1 MKVDNYILE
10 KSLGKGT
17 FGEYFLTSIKE
28 DKSKKFATE
37 KIERNK
43 IEGTE
48 ALKYIKNEI
57 ITIRGLNHPNII
69 KFRTIKKTKKNFYVI
84 TEYCNGGKLFEAL
97 ELYKKKYGTPFSEEI
112 IQYLMRQIIDALKYL
127 HEKKIVHRYI
137 NINNILINYESE
149 KDKEDLNLM
158 KAKVKIADFGF
169 SFSSLIVL
177 FNKHSDILYK
187 VNSSGTKTI
196 ELGYDEKSDIWSLG
210 TICYEML
217 IGKSPFDEKEM
228 NILIDEIIEGKYS
241 IPTKLSTEIISFI
254 NNMLKNN
261 SMCRLS
267 SEELSKHPFIVN
279 DIKNFHI
286 IQVKT
291 ITNKSSKEGLLIKTF
306 KNKSIWSIFS
316 EEDENKLMNIGKI
329 KCDNFRNTMKRYTS
343 QGKIKAKN
351 MNLYNFLM
359 KRENEN
365 NIERNSSPHYNYGP
379 APSAVINWKYE

>member
-1 MKVDNYILE
+1 
-10 KSLGKGT
+10 
-17 FGEYFLTSIKE
+17 
-28 DKSKKFATE
+28 
-37 KIERNK
+37 
-43 IEGTE
+43 
-48 ALKYIKNEI
+48 
-57 ITIRGLNHPNII
+57 
-69 KFRTIKKTKKNFYVI
+69 
-84 TEYCNGGKLFEAL
+84 
-97 ELYKKKYGTPFSEEI
+97 
-112 IQYLMRQIIDALKYL
+112 MRQIIDALKYL

-177 FNKHSDILYK
+177 FNKESDILYK
-187 VNSSGTKTI
+187 LNSSGTKTI
-196 ELGYDEKSDIWSLG
+196 EFGYDEKSDIWSLG
-210 TICYEML
+210 TICYELL
-217 IGKSPFDEKEM
+217 IGKSPFDEKDM

-286 IQVKT
+286 IQVKK

-316 EEDENKLMNIGKI
+316 EEDENKLMNIDKI

-343 QGKIKAKN
+343 QGKINAKN

-379 APSAVINWKYE
+379 APSAQINWKYE